1 MYANVGLVGEG
12 RSSAVVPWISEQT
25 PNVATCGAY
34 CEIACETF
42 PRANAESEA
51 TVVEDNLFPS
61 RVSKRLYLDDC
72 TSFSSSMLLVICL
85 PIVFKLQK
93 WTSTA
98 VNMLTKIPWPSKG
111 HIFSMV
117 LTLSQDSRVGF

>member
-1 MYANVGLVGEG
+1 MQMSDFVGEG

-98 VNMLTKIPWPSKG
+98 VNMLTKN
-111 HIFSMV
+111 SMALKRTYFFHGLDIV
-117 LTLSQDSRVGF
+117 AG